1 LGALLFILYI
11 NDIGDV
17 VQRANINLFAD
28 DTMIYVEH
36 GDIKEAA
43 KIMNEEL
50 QKVTRWLYI
59 NKLKLNV
66 DKTKYMI
73 ITNKKNNSQDSID
86 IQIEDAKIQC
96 VESIKYLGVMLD
108 NKMNFKNNADYVCK
122 KVAKK
127 IGYMARLGNKL
138 NYSSKVLVYNS
149 IIAPHFDYCSTILMM
164 SNDEDHRR
172 MQRLQNRAMRIILK
186 ARKRTPIDE
195 LLSRLKWLS
204 VKQKLVMNA
213 LLTVFKMKNE
223 MLPQYHCHNIIT
235 ARDIH
240 GRNLRNADDYRLP
253 VYRLTASQEHISY
266 KGLKFFNGLPNETK
280 QETNF
285 KIFKGKCEEFVR
297 EKIKNDTKL

>member
-17 VQRANINLFAD
+17 VQRANINLFAY

-73 ITNKKNNSQDSID
+73 ITNKKNNCHDSID
-86 IQIEDAKIQC
+86 IQIEGAKIQC
-96 VESIKYLGVMLD
+96 VESIKYLGVLLD
-108 NKMNFKNNADYVCK
+108 NKMNFKIMLTTYVRK
-122 KVAKK
+122 LLKK

-149 IIAPHFDYCSTILMM
+149 KIAPHFDYCST

-186 ARKRTPIDE
+186 
-195 LLSRLKWLS
+195 SR
-204 VKQKLVMNA
+204 
-213 LLTVFKMKNE
+213 
-223 MLPQYHCHNIIT
+223 
-235 ARDIH
+235 
-240 GRNLRNADDYRLP
+240 
-253 VYRLTASQEHISY
+253 
-266 KGLKFFNGLPNETK
+266 
-280 QETNF
+280 
-285 KIFKGKCEEFVR
+285 
-297 EKIKNDTKL
+297 